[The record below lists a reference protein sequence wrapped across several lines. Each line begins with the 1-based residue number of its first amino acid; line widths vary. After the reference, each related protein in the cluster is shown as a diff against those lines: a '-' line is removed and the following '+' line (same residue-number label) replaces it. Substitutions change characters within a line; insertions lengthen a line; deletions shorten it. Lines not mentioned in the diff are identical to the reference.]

1 MQYSKKY
8 VVVGGAGFIGSH
20 LTDRLL
26 ENGHQVI
33 VLDDMSS
40 GLKSNVQASAELVV
54 GDAGDANLLEKIL
67 PGSDAVFHL
76 AAVSSVQDSL
86 DRPLDVHHT
95 NLTITLRLLEACCNH
110 GVKKF
115 IFSSSAAVYGDT
127 GSEPAREDMKP
138 RPLSHYAVQKLASE
152 YYCAVYQRLYG
163 LQAISLRYFN
173 IFGPRQRADSPYSGV
188 IARFIDKAKKGQPI
202 TIYGDGSQTR
212 DFCPVS
218 NVVNANIVAAELNL
232 DGVASSIFNIGTGCP
247 TSVSD
252 LATAIRS
259 LYPVAPEV
267 VLELA
272 RIGEIYFSV
281 ADISCASKYLGYQPA
296 HSFENAIQELVQ
308 YYSVENENPK

>member
-1 MQYSKKY
+1 MKFL
-8 VVVGGAGFIGSH
+8 VVGGAGFIGSH
-20 LTDRLL
+20 LTERLL
-26 ENGHQVI
+26 MNGHTVI
-33 VLDDMSS
+33 VLDDLST
-40 GLKSNVQASAELVV
+40 GLKSNVPATAELVV

-95 NLTITLRLLEACCNH
+95 NLTMTLRLLEACRDH
-110 GVKKF
+110 GVRKF

-127 GSEPAREDMKP
+127 GGQSAREDMKA

-152 YYCAVYQRLYG
+152 FYCDVYRRLYG
-163 LQAISLRYFN
+163 IEAICLRYFN

-218 NVVNANIVAAELNL
+218 NVVNANIAAAELNL
-232 DGVASSIFNIGTGCP
+232 AGVASGVFNIGTGCP
-247 TSVSD
+247 TSVRD
-252 LATAIRS
+252 LATTVRDF
-259 LYPVAPEV
+259 YPSMPEV
-267 VLELA
+267 VIAPA
-272 RIGEIYFSV
+272 RIGEIHASV
-281 ADISCASKYLGYQPA
+281 ADISEARKYLSYQHA
-296 HSFENAIQELVQ
+296 HCFENAIQELVQ
-308 YYSVENENPK
+308 YYSVN

>member
-1 MQYSKKY
+1 
-8 VVVGGAGFIGSH
+8 
-20 LTDRLL
+20 
-26 ENGHQVI
+26 
-33 VLDDMSS
+33 MSS

-54 GDAGDANLLEKIL
+54 GDAGNANLLEKIL

-76 AAVSSVQDSL
+76 AAVSSVQNSL
-86 DRPLDVHHT
+86 DHALDVHHT
-95 NLTITLRLLEACCNH
+95 NLTITLRLLEACRNH

-152 YYCAVYQRLYG
+152 YYCNVYRRLYR
-163 LQAISLRYFN
+163 LEAVCLRYFN

-218 NVVNANIVAAELNL
+218 NVVNANIAAAELNL
-232 DGVASSIFNIGTGCP
+232 DGLASGIFNIGTGCA

-252 LATAIRS
+252 LATAIRR

-272 RIGEIYFSV
+272 RIGEIHASV
-281 ADISCASKYLGYQPA
+281 ADISCARQYLGYEPA
-296 HSFENAIQELVQ
+296 HSFKNAIQELVNSH
-308 YYSVENENPK
+308 SVN